1 MAAKWLL
8 LMILVS
14 MVWLSGCSEIPNI
27 ADMNRRLTS
36 IDMVRKKGPDAEYVV
51 DPPDV
56 IMIEFLEP
64 QVPDGTRTVAVRSDG
79 RVTLPHVEDVKVG
92 GQTPLQI
99 REQLEKLYSR
109 YYRNPRILV
118 TVTSYNSKHVY
129 VYGEVGRQGSI
140 PYTGSQTVMD
150 VMGQVGGFNHRA
162 APSRVR
168 VIRRDPENPET
179 YRVDLNKLLYEG
191 DISQDVSLA
200 EDDVIYVPPWWGA
213 QIGYWIDDIL
223 FPFQPI
229 FRTAGTAAQGQALI
243 ERPPLLKSQ
252 YNNED

>member
-14 MVWLSGCSEIPNI
+14 MVWLAGCSEIPNI

-79 RVTLPHVEDVKVG
+79 RVTLPHVEDVKVA

-150 VMGQVGGFNHRA
+150 VMGQVGGFNRRA

-191 DISQDVSLA
+191 DVAQDVSLA

-229 FRTAGTAAQGQALI
+229 FRTASTAAQGQALI

-252 YNNED
+252 YNDED